1 MKYYDKYKKLIDL
14 ILLFVIISI
23 VTIAIKYY
31 IKPIFFMIIIIFLC
45 NPIYKLILSL
55 KIPKKIAGALSILI
69 INIIVILLLLTIGS
83 SLYKLLYEFYK
94 DTFHYSFIADKTDSL
109 SLYISENSKINIAKK
124 IWGILKNF
132 NLKRNAISTGN
143 YFLAYF
149 VGNLSAFF
157 FIIDKEKI
165 YNMVLEIIPIEVL
178 NRIIKNKQVF
188 RKMVVVEFN
197 LLLISTFITTI
208 GFLVLHVNNPVLLGI
223 LCGILDLLPYVG
235 TIIVFIPIII
245 YNIIVKDYFIAF
257 GLICLYILVQ
267 VLREILEAKFLSD
280 KLEIHP
286 LLIILSV
293 YIGMKLFGFIG
304 LLVGPM
310 YGILAKEI
318 IYDK

>member
-14 ILLFVIISI
+14 IVLFVILSLI
-23 VTIAIKYY
+23 TIAIKYY

-45 NPIYKLILSL
+45 NPIYKLILHL
-55 KIPKKIAGALSILI
+55 KIPKKISAALSIML
-69 INIIVILLLLTIGS
+69 INIIIILLLLTIGS
-83 SLYKLLYEFYK
+83 SIYRLIYEFYK
-94 DTFHYSFIADKTDSL
+94 ENFHYAFIEKKINSVY
-109 SLYISENSKINIAKK
+109 LYISESSKVNIAKK
-124 IWGILKNF
+124 IWSIIKNIDLKS
-132 NLKRNAISTGN
+132 NAISTGN

-165 YNMVLEIIPIEVL
+165 YDMFLEIIPIDVF
-178 NRIIKNKQVF
+178 NKAIKNKEIF
-188 RKMVVVEFN
+188 RKMIVVEFN
-197 LLLISTFITTI
+197 LLLICTFITTI
-208 GFLVLHVNNPVLLGI
+208 GFAILHVNNPVLLGI

-245 YNIIVKDYFIAF
+245 YNIIVKDYFVAF
-257 GLICLYILVQ
+257 GLVCLFILVQ

-304 LLVGPM
+304 LIVGPM
-310 YGILAKEI
+310 YGILAKEL